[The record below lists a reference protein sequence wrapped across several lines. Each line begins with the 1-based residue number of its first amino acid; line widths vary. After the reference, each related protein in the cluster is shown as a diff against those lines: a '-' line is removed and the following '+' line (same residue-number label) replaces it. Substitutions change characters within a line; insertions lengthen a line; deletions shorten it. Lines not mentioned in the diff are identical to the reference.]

1 MSDDDHHPRLLL
13 LHESDGEIK
22 GRGKYHKLLDRY
34 RHESE
39 DTDVE
44 HVVKPRGPFDEGL
57 SRSVKRYLD
66 MGLIETDE
74 EGLSRDVRETAKGR
88 RYMSGF
94 ERTKLRLDDSFQD
107 TVTTV
112 RNVVSEYGD
121 LSMSQ
126 MVQEDDVQDDKELP
140 LGTPLSS
147 DSDAP
152 EDES

>member
-13 LHESDGEIK
+13 LHESDGEIQ

-34 RHESE
+34 RRESE

-66 MGLIETDE
+66 MGLIEADE
-74 EGLSRDVRETAKGR
+74 EGQSRDVRETSKGR

-94 ERTKLRLDDSFQD
+94 ERTKLRLDDSFQE

-121 LSMSQ
+121 MSMSQ
-126 MVQEDDVQDDKELP
+126 IVQEDDVQEDKELP

-147 DSDAP
+147 DSDSP